1 MKKYD
6 LCVKTGSYTD
16 KQGNEKISWENIGIL
31 MEGTNGNPFILMKP
45 YFNPAGIAREEGRDN
60 IIISLF
66 EKGRQNN
73 SETDDFNSA
82 VQNYEENSVNIPF

>member
-16 KQGNEKISWENIGIL
+16 KQGNEKISWEKVGVL
-31 MEGTNGNPFILMKP
+31 MEGSNGNPFILMKP
-45 YFNPAGIAREEGRDN
+45 HFNPAGIAREEGRDN

-66 EKGRQNN
+66 EKDKQNN
-73 SETDDFNSA
+73 SETNDFNSG
-82 VQNYEENSVNIPF
+82 VQDYYEENINIPF

>member
-16 KQGNEKISWENIGIL
+16 KQGNEKISWENIGVL
-31 MEGTNGNPFILMKP
+31 MEGNNGNPFILMKP

-60 IIISLF
+60 IIISYRIMKKTTFIFHF
-66 EKGRQNN
+66 EV
-73 SETDDFNSA
+73 FYA
-82 VQNYEENSVNIPF
+82 LYIC